1 MLGDPVYEDLII
13 YEFDNL
19 WNDESQ
25 KKRRSLSALKSHKFY
40 TPSKEYQFYK
50 KDSRAVK
57 FEAQE
62 TN

>member
-25 KKRRSLSALKSHKFY
+25 KKDLSQL
-40 TPSKEYQFYK
+40 
-50 KDSRAVK
+50 
-57 FEAQE
+57 
-62 TN
+62 

>member
-25 KKRRSLSALKSHKFY
+25 KKEDLSQL
-40 TPSKEYQFYK
+40 
-50 KDSRAVK
+50 
-57 FEAQE
+57 
-62 TN
+62 